1 MHKIKSAKMPE
12 MRETRETREMRE
24 MREMVS
30 RLHPLVR
37 SYWQETAAG
46 ERKSFFFE
54 GVTTCRFPAGQWM
67 VPHPSTNGCHISG
80 SVSYPKGKK
89 KDRNLKRGVLEECGT
104 SWRV

>member
-12 MRETRETREMRE
+12 TRKMRETRET
-24 MREMVS
+24 REMVS

-37 SYWQETAAG
+37 SYWQEIAAV

-67 VPHPSTNGCHISG
+67 VPHPSTNGCHLSG
-80 SVSYPKGKK
+80 SVSYPKEK

-104 SWRV
+104 S

>member
-12 MRETRETREMRE
+12 TREMRETRET
-24 MREMVS
+24 REMVS